1 MCVTPHSTPYALS
14 SKVGNLPVF
23 RRPATRQVVGLGW
36 NGTLGVCV
44 KNLRRKTLAAAS
56 ATTLGV
62 GLALTSGLTP
72 AAATGPDT
80 SYLVLAPQGANT
92 DQAAARVAAANGTV
106 VAAYKQIG
114 VLVVRSTNPDFA
126 TQVAGAG
133 VESVAATTGLGTA
146 LDEGETVEVSAADV
160 ASATGGPTNEPLYGQ
175 QWDMDMIRVP
185 QAQAVNAGRSNV
197 VVGVLDSGIS
207 STHPDLATQ
216 IAKDKS
222 TSCLGGVADTSEAA
236 WNPTTSDHGTHV
248 AGTIAAA
255 VNGVGVTGIAP
266 GVKVASVKVVND
278 DGYIYPE
285 AAVCGFMWAA
295 THGMRVTNNS
305 YYIDPWELN
314 CRYDARQRP
323 VWQAVQ
329 RAIRYSNSQGVLNV
343 ASAGNSNYD
352 LAHKLS
358 DYGSPDDGT
367 PEARENLTSAC
378 MDLPAE
384 APGVVTVSAV
394 GPTRAKSYYSSYGLG
409 VVEVTAP
416 GGDTRFRT
424 QGVKPT
430 LTDGILSTTWS
441 RTNGNGWGYKQGT
454 SMSGPHATGVAAL
467 ALSAHPGMTAGELA
481 AFLQGTAV
489 SMSCPEGVYNPVPRH
504 PAGPNAYD
512 ATCSG
517 GERTSFYGAGMV
529 DAYNVVK

>member
-1 MCVTPHSTPYALS
+1 M
-14 SKVGNLPVF
+14 
-23 RRPATRQVVGLGW
+23 
-36 NGTLGVCV
+36 

-56 ATTLGV
+56 AMTLGV
-62 GLALTSGLTP
+62 GLAVTGGLAP

-80 SYLVLAPQGANT
+80 TFLVLAPQGANAN
-92 DQAAARVAAANGTV
+92 QAVARVAAANGTV
-106 VAAYKQIG
+106 VASYDQIG

-160 ASATGGPTNEPLYGQ
+160 ANATGDPTKEPMYGQ
-175 QWDMDMIRVP
+175 QWDMDMIHLP
-185 QAQAVNAGRSNV
+185 QAHAVTTGSSNV

-207 STHPDLATQ
+207 STHPDLKTQ

-222 TSCLGGVADTSEAA
+222 VSCLGGVTDTTEAA
-236 WNPTTSDHGTHV
+236 WNPTNSDHGTHV

-255 VNGVGVTGIAP
+255 VNGEGVTGIAP
-266 GVKVASVKVVND
+266 GVKVAAVKVVD
-278 DGYIYPE
+278 DGGYIYPE

-295 THGMRVTNNS
+295 DHGFQLTNNS

-314 CRYDARQRP
+314 CRNDARQRP

-329 RAIRYSNSQGVLNV
+329 RAIRYSQSKGVLNV

-378 MDLPAE
+378 LDLPAE

-394 GPTRAKSYYSSYGLG
+394 GPSGAKSYYSSYGLG
-409 VVEVTAP
+409 VVDVTAP

-424 QGVKPT
+424 QGVRST
-430 LTDGILSTTWS
+430 LTDAILSTTVN
-441 RTNGNGWGYKQGT
+441 TATKTNGWGYKQGT
-454 SMSGPHATGVAAL
+454 SMSGPHVTGVAAL
-467 ALSAHPGMTAGELA
+467 ALSAHPGLTPGELA
-481 AFLQGTAV
+481 SFLERTSVAR
-489 SMSCPEGVYNPVPRH
+489 SCPEGVYNPVPLH

-517 GERTSFYGAGMV
+517 GARNAFYGAGTI
-529 DAYNVVK
+529 DAYNAVK